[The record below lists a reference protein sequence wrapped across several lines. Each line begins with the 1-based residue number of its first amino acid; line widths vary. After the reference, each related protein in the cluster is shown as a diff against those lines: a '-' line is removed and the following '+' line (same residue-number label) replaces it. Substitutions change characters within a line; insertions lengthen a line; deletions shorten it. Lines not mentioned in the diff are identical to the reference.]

1 MRKLCP
7 NLDKEDALE
16 TILEVPIPEEMFNS
30 MGNNVALRC
39 QNMQQW
45 MKAQTSDKWSSPVIL
60 GRINELRFILYHIGA
75 PLIPLQVHIDKISRP
90 VRDNSIQTSTA
101 KYIVQQ
107 YIAATGGQTAISS
120 IQSMCV
126 IGHARIGATVFHLGD
141 QTVKG
146 KNTDEAG
153 GFVLWQKN
161 PDLWCLEF
169 VVSGCKV
176 FSGSNGKVS
185 WRQSS
190 NQPSVT
196 TGSPR
201 PLRRFL
207 QGLDPRATANL
218 FIDAVCIGEK
228 VINHEDCFI
237 LKLETSQTTLDAQS
251 DPKYEIIHHTLWGY
265 FSQRSG
271 LLLQFE
277 DSRMLRLKNSVD
289 NDDGDGVFWETSAE
303 SFIEDY
309 RYVDGINIAHSGKT
323 SVRVFRY
330 GEQSANHQREIEET
344 WKIDEVGFNIWGL
357 DTDFFTPPKEEVET
371 LEY

>member
-7 NLDKEDALE
+7 NADREDALE
-16 TILEVPIPEEMFNS
+16 TILEVPIPEELFNS
-30 MGNNVALRC
+30 LGTNINLRC
-39 QNMQQW
+39 ENLHAW
-45 MKAQTSDKWSSPVIL
+45 MKGQTSDKWSAPVVL
-60 GRINELRFILYHIGA
+60 GRINELRFLLYHVGS

-90 VRDNSIQTSTA
+90 VKDSTIQASTA

-107 YIAATGGQTAISS
+107 YIAATGGQQAISS

-126 IGHARIGATVFHLGD
+126 IGEAKIGATAFHLGD

-146 KNTDEAG
+146 KATEEVG

-169 VVSGCKV
+169 LVSGCKV
-176 FSGSNGKVS
+176 FSGSNGQLS
-185 WRQSS
+185 WRQAS
-190 NQPSVT
+190 NPPSLT
-196 TGSPR
+196 TGPPR

-207 QGLDPRATANL
+207 QGLDPKGTANL

-228 VINHEDCFI
+228 VINNEDCFI
-237 LKLETSQTTLDAQS
+237 LKLETSQATLDAQS
-251 DPKYEIIHHTLWGY
+251 GPKYEIIHHTLWGY

-277 DSRMLRLKNSVD
+277 DSRMLRMKSNVD

-303 SFIEDY
+303 SVIQDY

-357 DTDFFTPPKEEVET
+357 DQNYFMPPKDK
-371 LEY
+371 